1 MKRSGSFRHAAVSGS
16 AGDLPNAAMIATA
29 AAHITIGNPKM
40 TAYHR
45 RPNRARTIRLS
56 KSRTPGHPF
65 AIPDTINAAISGP
78 SGFGPDVCPRAS
90 AMIQGYHDK
99 TKARTKNV
107 TS

>member
-1 MKRSGSFRHAAVSGS
+1 VSGS
-16 AGDLPNAAMIATA
+16 AGVLPNAAMIAAA

-56 KSRTPGHPF
+56 KSRTPGQPF

-78 SGFGPDVCPRAS
+78 SGFGPDVVPRAI
-90 AMIQGYHDK
+90 AMTHGYQENK
-99 TKARTKNV
+99 KARAKNV
-107 TS
+107 MS